1 MEPIEYVQVLLRRWP
16 IIAIGALIGAAF
28 AFVGTDSKPEP
39 IQSTYTATHTLLV
52 TEGQFGSQSLVGTVT
67 FAQVPVFATTGEIPR
82 LVAESLG
89 YDGAPASLAAQV
101 TVEDDAQTGT
111 LRFTTEQEDAE
122 DAVRIADAFADET
135 VRYLSLRQEELRQ
148 ARQTRVL
155 EDVQQ
160 LEAEIRELDQQI
172 ALQLTQLNADR
183 APGAP
188 LAEADPITR
197 ARRDAAVREYSTAY
211 EAYRS
216 LVAEDVAPL
225 NLTTLERAQPV
236 HVQSGGF
243 TPPRTRSTRVP
254 IAAGIGAALG
264 AAVALLAERLDA
276 RVRDR
281 RKVEEA
287 FGASVVGELP
297 TLTRKQRAA
306 RLVVGPEEHHA
317 AAEAFRSLRTS
328 ITFMAADGQP
338 LADNDRVGA
347 ILVTSPSP
355 TEGKTTIA
363 VNLAAAFAETGRS
376 VVVVNADFRR
386 PLASKILTD
395 ERPPLPAGLPGIDRL
410 DPSAFLAPTKVP
422 GVGLLDLSPLSGTPG
437 DLTRATVRLVTAL
450 AERVDVLV
458 IDTPPLIVTT
468 EALEFVPAA
477 KVVVLVARIGRT
489 TTAAAQRAGELAR
502 FGGARQVAVA
512 MNDTGST
519 RLRRQTYYDYYGGR
533 RSPRHETPAA
543 KPAPDAA
550 DVPDEASDRVGGDDE
565 WQEIDELVER
575 HDGAPAPAPDDS
587 LPASEHSPPP
597 R

>member
-1 MEPIEYVQVLLRRWP
+1 VLLRRWP
-16 IIAIGALIGAAF
+16 IIAVGVFIGAAF
-28 AFVGTDSKPEP
+28 AFVGTDPKPQP

-52 TEGQFGSQSLVGTVT
+52 TEGQFQFGSQSLVGTVT
-67 FAQVPVFATTGEIPR
+67 FAQIPVFATTGEIPR
-82 LVAESLG
+82 LVAENLG
-89 YDGAPASLAAQV
+89 YDGAPASLAAQI

-111 LRFTTEQEDAE
+111 LRFTTEQEVAE

-135 VRYLSLRQEELRQ
+135 VRYLSLRQDELRQ
-148 ARQTRVL
+148 ARQTSVL

-172 ALQLTQLNADR
+172 ALELTQLNADR
-183 APGAP
+183 APEAP

-211 EAYRS
+211 EAYRA

-254 IAAGIGAALG
+254 IAAGIGGALG
-264 AAVALLAERLDA
+264 AAVALLVERLDA

-328 ITFMAADGQP
+328 ITFMAADGRP

-395 ERPPLPAGLPGIDRL
+395 ERPPLPAGLTGIDRL

-422 GVGLLDLSPLSGTPG
+422 GVTLLDLSPLSGTPG

-458 IDTPPLIVTT
+458 IDTPPLVVTT

-502 FGGARQVAVA
+502 FGGAQQVAVA

-533 RSPRHETPAA
+533 RNRRHETPAA

-550 DVPDEASDRVGGDDE
+550 DVPDEARDRVGGDV
-565 WQEIDELVER
+565 WHEIDELVER